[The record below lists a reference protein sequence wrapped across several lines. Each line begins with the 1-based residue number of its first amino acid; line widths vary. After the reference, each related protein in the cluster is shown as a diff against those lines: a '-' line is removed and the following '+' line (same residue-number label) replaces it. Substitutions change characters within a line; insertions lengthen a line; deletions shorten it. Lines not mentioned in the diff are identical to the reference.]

1 MTNTLPIKAKVMIG
15 MVAVASLCAL
25 SFGVVRW
32 QTQAWPQLV
41 LLLAAAAL
49 SSRFKVKLPGMTSSM
64 SGNLPVILLGVTQL
78 GLFASLLVAV
88 TAAIAQSYS
97 GGNKTKPIQFVFN
110 ACTLLNAAGLA
121 YLVYHSQI
129 FAAHATAHTMSLVL
143 AAVTYFLANT
153 APVASII
160 GLTEGGNPFALW
172 HKVFLWSFPNYVIG
186 AGLTAI
192 ASAFSTISG
201 LATLAAL
208 MAVLFAVY
216 QSLQVVRGSSRPDPA
231 PGDRHDGWPITGKDF
246 FVLSRAACRLRASL
260 FVNDLRIK
268 GEKFLDSVYRTR
280 FSTGPGAGFFFGR
293 CPEKAYDAELR
304 AD

>member
-25 SFGVVRW
+25 SIGVVRW
-32 QTQAWPQLV
+32 QTQAWPQL
-41 LLLAAAAL
+41 LLLMAAAAL
-49 SSRFKVKLPGMTSSM
+49 SSRLKVKLPGMTSSM

-78 GLFASLLVAV
+78 GLFSSLLVAV
-88 TAAIAQSYS
+88 TAAIAQSYTS

-110 ACTLLNAAGLA
+110 ACTLLNASGLA
-121 YLVYHSQI
+121 YLAYHSQMG
-129 FAAHATAHTMSLVL
+129 ARSSAHTMSLVL
-143 AAVTYFLANT
+143 AAATYFVANT

-192 ASAFSTISG
+192 ATAFSTFSG

-216 QSLQVVRGSSRPDPA
+216 QSYKMYVGRVEQTQPRAMAMAASR
-231 PGDRHDGWPITGKDF
+231 
-246 FVLSRAACRLRASL
+246 
-260 FVNDLRIK
+260 
-268 GEKFLDSVYRTR
+268 
-280 FSTGPGAGFFFGR
+280 
-293 CPEKAYDAELR
+293 
-304 AD
+304 

>member
-78 GLFASLLVAV
+78 GLIASLLVAV
-88 TAAIAQSYS
+88 TAAIAQSHS

-110 ACTLLNAAGLA
+110 ACTLLNATGLA
-121 YLVYHSQI
+121 YLAYHSQI
-129 FAAHATAHTMSLVL
+129 FSAHATAHTTSLLL
-143 AAVTYFLANT
+143 AAVTYFFANT

-160 GLTEGGNPFALW
+160 GLTEGGSPFAVW

-192 ASAFSTISG
+192 ASAFGTISG
-201 LATLAAL
+201 LATMASLL
-208 MAVLFAVY
+208 AVLYAVY
-216 QSLQVVRGSSRPDPA
+216 KSYKIYVSRTDQTQPKA
-231 PGDRHDGWPITGKDF
+231 MAMATG
-246 FVLSRAACRLRASL
+246 R
-260 FVNDLRIK
+260 
-268 GEKFLDSVYRTR
+268 
-280 FSTGPGAGFFFGR
+280 
-293 CPEKAYDAELR
+293 
-304 AD
+304 

>member
-1 MTNTLPIKAKVMIG
+1 MTNTLPMKAKVMIG

-32 QTQAWPQLV
+32 QSQAWPQLV

-49 SSRFKVKLPGMTSSM
+49 SSRLKVKLPGMTSSM

-78 GLFASLLVAV
+78 GLFASLLVAI

-97 GGNKTKPIQFVFN
+97 GGNKTKPVQFVFN

-121 YLVYHSQI
+121 YLVFHSQI
-129 FAAHATAHTMSLVL
+129 FAAHASAHTMSLVL

-160 GLTEGGNPFALW
+160 GLTEGVNPFAMW

-192 ASAFSTISG
+192 VSTFSTASG
-201 LATLAAL
+201 LATMAAL

-216 QSLQVVRGSSRPDPA
+216 QSYKMYVG
-231 PGDRHDGWPITGKDF
+231 
-246 FVLSRAACRLRASL
+246 RAEQTEPKAMAMA
-260 FVNDLRIK
+260 
-268 GEKFLDSVYRTR
+268 
-280 FSTGPGAGFFFGR
+280 AGH
-293 CPEKAYDAELR
+293 
-304 AD
+304 

>member
-32 QTQAWPQLV
+32 QTQAWPQL
-41 LLLAAAAL
+41 LLLMAAAAL
-49 SSRFKVKLPGMTSSM
+49 SSRLKVKLPGMTSSM

-78 GLFASLLVAV
+78 GSFASLLVAV
-88 TAAIAQSYS
+88 TAAIAQSYTS

-110 ACTLLNAAGLA
+110 ACTLLNASGLA
-121 YLVYHSQI
+121 YLAYHSQI
-129 FAAHATAHTMSLVL
+129 GARATAHTMSLVL
-143 AAVTYFLANT
+143 AAATYFVANT

-192 ASAFSTISG
+192 ATAFSTFSG

-216 QSLQVVRGSSRPDPA
+216 QSYKMYVGRAEQTQSKVMA
-231 PGDRHDGWPITGKDF
+231 MATG
-246 FVLSRAACRLRASL
+246 R
-260 FVNDLRIK
+260 
-268 GEKFLDSVYRTR
+268 
-280 FSTGPGAGFFFGR
+280 
-293 CPEKAYDAELR
+293 
-304 AD
+304 

>member
-15 MVAVASLCAL
+15 MVAAASLCAL

-32 QTQAWPQLV
+32 QAQAWPQLV

-97 GGNKTKPIQFVFN
+97 SGGNKTKPIQFVFN

-121 YLVYHSQI
+121 YLAYHSQL
-129 FAAHATAHTMSLVL
+129 FAGRASANAMSLVL
-143 AAVTYFLANT
+143 AAATYFLANT

-160 GLTEGGNPFALW
+160 GFTEGGNPFALW
-172 HKVFLWSFPNYVIG
+172 HKAFLWSFPNYVIG

-192 ASAFSTISG
+192 VATFTTVSG
-201 LATLAAL
+201 LATVAAL
-208 MAVLFAVY
+208 MAVLFGVY
-216 QSLQVVRGSSRPDPA
+216 QSYKVYVDRTAQLQPQTMA
-231 PGDRHDGWPITGKDF
+231 M
-246 FVLSRAACRLRASL
+246 AA
-260 FVNDLRIK
+260 
-268 GEKFLDSVYRTR
+268 
-280 FSTGPGAGFFFGR
+280 GR
-293 CPEKAYDAELR
+293 
-304 AD
+304 

>member
-1 MTNTLPIKAKVMIG
+1 MTNTLPTKAKVMIG

-32 QTQAWPQLV
+32 QTQAWPQL
-41 LLLAAAAL
+41 LLLMAAAAL
-49 SSRFKVKLPGMTSSM
+49 SSRLKVKLPGMTSSM
-64 SGNLPVILLGVTQL
+64 SGNLPVILLAVTQL

-88 TAAIAQSYS
+88 TAAIAQSYTS

-110 ACTLLNAAGLA
+110 ACTLLNASGLA
-121 YLVYHSQI
+121 YLAYHSQI
-129 FAAHATAHTMSLVL
+129 GAHAAAHTMSLVL
-143 AAVTYFLANT
+143 AAATYFVANT

-201 LATLAAL
+201 LATMAAL
-208 MAVLFAVY
+208 LAVLFAVY
-216 QSLQVVRGSSRPDPA
+216 QSYKMYVGRAEQTQPRVMA
-231 PGDRHDGWPITGKDF
+231 MATG
-246 FVLSRAACRLRASL
+246 R
-260 FVNDLRIK
+260 
-268 GEKFLDSVYRTR
+268 
-280 FSTGPGAGFFFGR
+280 
-293 CPEKAYDAELR
+293 
-304 AD
+304 

>member
-32 QTQAWPQLV
+32 QTQTWPQLV
-41 LLLAAAAL
+41 LLSVAAAI
-49 SSRFKVKLPGMTSSM
+49 SSRLKVKLPGMSSSM
-64 SGNLPVILLGVTQL
+64 SGNLPIILLGVTQL
-78 GLFASLLVAV
+78 GLFASLLIAVVAG
-88 TAAIAQSYS
+88 IAQSYS
-97 GGNKTKPIQFVFN
+97 GRNKTKPIQFVFN
-110 ACTLLNAAGLA
+110 ACMLLNASGLA

-129 FAAHATAHTMSLVL
+129 FGARATAQTMSLLL
-143 AAVTYFLANT
+143 AAVTYFVANT

-201 LATLAAL
+201 LTTVATLL
-208 MAVLFAVY
+208 AVLFVVY
-216 QSLQVVRGSSRPDPA
+216 QSYKMYVSQ
-231 PGDRHDGWPITGKDF
+231 
-246 FVLSRAACRLRASL
+246 
-260 FVNDLRIK
+260 
-268 GEKFLDSVYRTR
+268 
-280 FSTGPGAGFFFGR
+280 AGQTQPQAMAMSAGR
-293 CPEKAYDAELR
+293 
-304 AD
+304 

>member
-25 SFGVVRW
+25 TFGVARW
-32 QTQAWPQLV
+32 QTQAWPQL
-41 LLLAAAAL
+41 LLLAAAAAV
-49 SSRFKVKLPGMTSSM
+49 SSRLRVKLPGMTSSM

-78 GLFASLLVAV
+78 GLFASMLVAV
-88 TAAIAQSYS
+88 TAAVAQSYS

-143 AAVTYFLANT
+143 AAAAYFLANT

-192 ASAFSTISG
+192 VSSFSTVSG
-201 LATLAAL
+201 LAMMATLL
-208 MAVLFAVY
+208 AVLFAIY
-216 QSLQVVRGSSRPDPA
+216 QSYKMYVG
-231 PGDRHDGWPITGKDF
+231 
-246 FVLSRAACRLRASL
+246 RAEQTQPRAMAMA
-260 FVNDLRIK
+260 
-268 GEKFLDSVYRTR
+268 
-280 FSTGPGAGFFFGR
+280 AGR
-293 CPEKAYDAELR
+293 
-304 AD
+304 

>member
-1 MTNTLPIKAKVMIG
+1 MTNNLPIKAKVMIG

-32 QTQAWPQLV
+32 QTQAWPQL
-41 LLLAAAAL
+41 LLLMTAAAL
-49 SSRFKVKLPGMTSSM
+49 SSRLKVKLPGLTSSM
-64 SGNLPVILLGVTQL
+64 SGNLPVILL

-88 TAAIAQSYS
+88 TAAIAQSYTS

-110 ACTLLNAAGLA
+110 ACTLLNASGLA
-121 YLVYHSQI
+121 YLAYHSQI
-129 FAAHATAHTMSLVL
+129 GTRAAAHTMSLVL
-143 AAVTYFLANT
+143 AAATYFLANT

-192 ASAFSTISG
+192 ASAFSTLSG

-216 QSLQVVRGSSRPDPA
+216 QSYKMYVGRAEQTQPKVMA
-231 PGDRHDGWPITGKDF
+231 MATG
-246 FVLSRAACRLRASL
+246 R
-260 FVNDLRIK
+260 
-268 GEKFLDSVYRTR
+268 
-280 FSTGPGAGFFFGR
+280 
-293 CPEKAYDAELR
+293 
-304 AD
+304 

>member
-1 MTNTLPIKAKVMIG
+1 MIG

-32 QTQAWPQLV
+32 QTQAWPQL
-41 LLLAAAAL
+41 LLLSAAAAV
-49 SSRFKVKLPGMTSSM
+49 SSRLKVKLPGMTTSM

-78 GLFASLLVAV
+78 GLFASLLLAV

-110 ACTLLNAAGLA
+110 ACLLLNATGLA
-121 YLVYHSQI
+121 YVAYHSQV
-129 FAAHATAHTMSLVL
+129 FGSRATAHTLSLVL
-143 AAVTYFLANT
+143 AAAIYFLANT

-192 ASAFSTISG
+192 ASTFSTMSG
-201 LATLAAL
+201 LTTVATLI
-208 MAVLFAVY
+208 AVLFAVY
-216 QSLQVVRGSSRPDPA
+216 QSYKMYV
-231 PGDRHDGWPITGKDF
+231 DRAEQPQP
-246 FVLSRAACRLRASL
+246 RAMAMA
-260 FVNDLRIK
+260 
-268 GEKFLDSVYRTR
+268 
-280 FSTGPGAGFFFGR
+280 AGR
-293 CPEKAYDAELR
+293 
-304 AD
+304 